1 MIEVKYNT
9 KRKVKGKGFVE
20 KEIVHK
26 RDVTVPT
33 WPEFV
38 NYILHT
44 SDSKDVMIC
53 DDSTNDTHKS
63 FSYLFLGPPLGELH
77 QALLALRLQLHVHR
91 APGGRGGGGAGAV
104 PHGAGP
110 GGGRGEDHEPHHGR
124 RHGAETGGVHRH
136 AGLSPGAGPGEAIL
150 GRPGAL
156 PV

>member
-1 MIEVKYNT
+1 MPCRIAGLKASYKQYTTIARTLRLRRKDAVIEVKYNT

-53 DDSTNDTHKS
+53 DDSTSDAS
-63 FSYLFLGPPLGELH
+63 
-77 QALLALRLQLHVHR
+77 
-91 APGGRGGGGAGAV
+91 
-104 PHGAGP
+104 
-110 GGGRGEDHEPHHGR
+110 
-124 RHGAETGGVHRH
+124 
-136 AGLSPGAGPGEAIL
+136 
-150 GRPGAL
+150 
-156 PV
+156 